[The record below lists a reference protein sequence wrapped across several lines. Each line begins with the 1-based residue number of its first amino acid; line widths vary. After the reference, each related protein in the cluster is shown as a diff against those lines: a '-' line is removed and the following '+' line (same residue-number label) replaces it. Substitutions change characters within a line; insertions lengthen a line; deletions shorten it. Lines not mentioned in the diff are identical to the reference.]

1 MKLTLGEQQSQLLD
15 ALEDFKKRIV
25 PMFETQQS
33 LRDEI
38 TALQLTVSQE
48 EDNRRGLEDRVREL
62 GQLPAKVTEL
72 KRENVFATKLAD
84 EATLVADKMKNEMI
98 ALKEENDSCKRLL
111 AESEAEKNRYRD
123 QSVRNNELVRLVIID
138 HTCQYSNQR

>member
-1 MKLTLGEQQSQLLD
+1 M
-15 ALEDFKKRIV
+15 
-25 PMFETQQS
+25 
-33 LRDEI
+33 
-38 TALQLTVSQE
+38 
-48 EDNRRGLEDRVREL
+48 REL

-123 QSVRNNELVRLVIID
+123 QSVRNNELVRLVVID
-138 HTCQYSNQR
+138 HSYQYSNQR